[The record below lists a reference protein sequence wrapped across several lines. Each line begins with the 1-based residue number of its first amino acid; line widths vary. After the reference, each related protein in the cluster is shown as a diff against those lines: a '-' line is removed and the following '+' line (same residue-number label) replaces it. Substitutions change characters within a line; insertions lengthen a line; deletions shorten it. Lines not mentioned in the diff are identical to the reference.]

1 MKTNTPTIFNE
12 HEVLHELKHYLPA
25 QAPLKDFIH
34 HNTLHAF
41 QHLKFNKAI
50 YSASAILGYR
60 VSLSL
65 AEYRSMYESGRI
77 TSDIIDRVIA
87 QRNGA
92 DQINEWKNKML
103 TGKYH
108 RPAPRLGTLRSNW
121 KREYQIDLDSLV
133 HPLLFRILCSYLDQ
147 GISMWNFPVLNKGF
161 LASIRDMERVSFSS
175 FFKSKRAKK
184 ILTGGYPQIGPLLK
198 ILVGDESLYKQYLFD
213 QQFSHQGWS
222 GMVSAVEDQPQTLLD
237 HKKISLHDLIVFE
250 LLLEID
256 ALDDHFGENWLPLG
270 ERIKERPTEL
280 FAEVPETELDEITTL
295 WQESF
300 EWSYY
305 DEVLKGIQSV
315 SIGNGKSTTKTF
327 QAMFCIDDRE
337 CSFRRYLEKFDP
349 ACETFGTPG
358 FFGVEFF
365 FQPDHGKFY
374 TKLCPAPVNPKYLI
388 KEIGVRRK
396 HEKEAHFAKNSHSL
410 FRGWLITQTLGFW
423 SAVKLFINIF
433 KPSTSPAMASSFRH
447 MEKTSKLTIEN
458 RSLAKRE
465 NDLQIG
471 FTIEEMAQRVEGL
484 LKSIG
489 LIKNFAPIVY
499 VVGHGSSSVNNPHYA
514 AYDCGACSGRAGSVN
529 SRVVCFMANHPKV
542 REILRGNG
550 IEIPDSTQFVGGLHD
565 TTRDEILFFDED
577 SLSPANRER
586 HITNE
591 IVFSDALDLNSKER
605 SRRFESIDTDLRPD
619 EIHEKIKIRSVSL
632 FEPRPELN
640 HATNSLCIV
649 GRRDLTKHLFLDRR
663 SFLNSFDYRVDPEG
677 KYLLNI
683 LKAAAPV
690 CGGINLEY
698 FFSRVDN
705 QKLGAGSKL
714 PHNVMGLF
722 GVANGIDGDLRPG
735 LPSQMIEVHDPVRLL
750 MVVEHFPEVV
760 LQTIQKSAETYEWF
774 INEWVHLIAVHPV
787 TYEFFHFRNGAFSKY
802 SVLKLQIDTIADNT
816 PLLEMHTENIP
827 VYLLSDSTHE

>member
-1 MKTNTPTIFNE
+1 MKTNSHLLFNE
-12 HEVLHELKHYLPA
+12 QETLHELKHYLPA

-41 QHLKFNKAI
+41 QHLKFDKAI

-65 AEYRSMYESGRI
+65 SEYRSMYASGRI
-77 TSDIIDRVIA
+77 TSAIVERVIA
-87 QRNGA
+87 QRKGE
-92 DQINEWKNKML
+92 DQIDEWKEKML
-103 TGKYH
+103 NGHYQK
-108 RPAPRLGTLRSNW
+108 PSPRIGSLRSNW
-121 KREYQIDLDSLV
+121 KREYHLDLDSLV

-147 GISMWNFPVLNKGF
+147 GISMWNFPVWHKGL
-161 LASIRDMERVSFSS
+161 LASIREMERISYSS
-175 FFKSKRAKK
+175 FFKSKRAKN
-184 ILTGGYPQIGPLLK
+184 ILTGGHPQIQSLLK
-198 ILVGDESLYKQYLFD
+198 IIVGDESLYKQYLFD

-256 ALDDHFGENWLPLG
+256 ALDDHFGEHWLPLG
-270 ERIKERPTEL
+270 ERIKEKPVEL
-280 FAEVPETELDEITTL
+280 FAEVPETELDEVTSL

-305 DEVLKGIQSV
+305 DEVLKGIQTV
-315 SIGNGKSTTKTF
+315 NKTNGTTTSTTF

-337 CSFRRYLEKFDP
+337 CSFRRYLEQFDP

-374 TKLCPAPVNPKYLI
+374 TKLCPAPVTPKYLI

-396 HEKEAHFAKNSHSL
+396 HEKDAHFTKHSHSL

-423 SAVKLFINIF
+423 SAAKLFINIF

-447 MEKTSKLTIEN
+447 MEKSSKLTIEN
-458 RSLAKRE
+458 KNPDKRE

-471 FTIEEMAQRVEGL
+471 FTIEEMATRVEGL

-489 LIKNFAPIVY
+489 LVKNFAPIVY

-529 SRVVCFMANHPKV
+529 SRVVCYMANHPKV
-542 REILRGNG
+542 REMLRANG
-550 IEIPDSTQFVGGLHD
+550 VDIPDTTQFVGGLHD
-565 TTRDEILFFDED
+565 TTRDEVIFFDED
-577 SLSPANRER
+577 ALTPANRER
-586 HITNE
+586 HIANE
-591 IVFSDALDLNSKER
+591 LVFGDALDLNSKER
-605 SRRFESIDTDLRPD
+605 SRRFESISSNLRPE
-619 EIHEKIKIRSVSL
+619 EIHEQIKIRSVSL

-649 GRRDLTKHLFLDRR
+649 GRREITKHLFLDRR
-663 SFLNSFDYRVDPEG
+663 AFLNSFDYRVDPEG
-677 KYLLNI
+677 KYLFNI
-683 LKAAAPV
+683 IKAAAPV
-690 CGGINLEY
+690 SGGINLEY

-705 QKLGAGSKL
+705 QKLGAGTKL

-760 LQTIQKSAETYEWF
+760 LPTIQKSAETYEWF
-774 INEWVHLIAVHPV
+774 INEWVHLVVLHPV
-787 TYEFFHFRNGAFSKY
+787 TYELFQFKEGVFFKY
-802 SVLKLQIDTIADNT
+802 ATLKHHIDSVADIT

-827 VYLLSDSTHE
+827 VHLLS

>member
-1 MKTNTPTIFNE
+1 MKVNETIFNE

-41 QHLKFNKAI
+41 QNLNFNKAI
-50 YSASAILGYR
+50 YSASAIFGYR

-65 AEYRSMYESGRI
+65 AEYRDLFKTGRI
-77 TSDIIDRVIA
+77 SASIVERTIT
-87 QRNGA
+87 QKKGA
-92 DQINEWKNKML
+92 DQLSKWREKML
-103 TGKYH
+103 NGTYH
-108 RPAPRLGTLRSNW
+108 KDTPRIGALRSNW
-121 KREYQIDLDSLV
+121 KREYKIDLDSRV

-147 GISMWNFPVLNKGF
+147 GISMWNFPVWHKGL
-161 LASIRDMERVSFSS
+161 LASVREMERVSYTS
-175 FFKSKRAKK
+175 FFKGKRAKN
-184 ILTGGYPQIGPLLK
+184 LLVDGK
-198 ILVGDESLYKQYLFD
+198 TSIPFLLNILVGEESLYKQYLFD
-213 QQFSHQGWS
+213 QQFSHPGWS
-222 GMVSAVEDQPQTLLD
+222 GMVSTVEDQPQTLLD
-237 HKKISLHDLIVFE
+237 HKKISIHDLIAFE

-256 ALDDHFGENWLPLG
+256 ALDDHFGNAWLPLSKV
-270 ERIKERPTEL
+270 IQSRPHEL
-280 FAEVPETELDEITTL
+280 FALVPETELDEVTTL

-305 DEVLKGIQSV
+305 DEVLKGIQSIKPTDENPPTR
-315 SIGNGKSTTKTF
+315 SF

-374 TKLCPAPVNPKYLI
+374 TKLCPAPVTPKYLI
-388 KEIGVRRK
+388 KEVGVRRK
-396 HEKEAHFAKNSHSL
+396 HEKDAHFAKHSHSL

-423 SAVKLFINIF
+423 SAFKLFLNIF

-447 MEKTSKLTIEN
+447 MEKNSRLTIEN
-458 RSLAKRE
+458 KHPKHHE
-465 NDLQIG
+465 NELQIG
-471 FTIEEMAQRVEGL
+471 FTIEEMALRVEGL

-489 LIKNFAPIVY
+489 LVKNFAPLVY

-529 SRVVCFMANHPKV
+529 SRVICYMANHVRV
-542 REILRGNG
+542 REILSAKGLD
-550 IEIPDSTQFVGGLHD
+550 IPDSTQFVGALHD
-565 TTRDEILFFDED
+565 TTRDEIMFFDED
-577 SLSPANRER
+577 SLSPANRMSHEN
-586 HITNE
+586 NE
-591 IVFSDALDLNSKER
+591 VIFSKSLDLNSKER
-605 SRRFESIDTDLRPD
+605 SRRFESIDTELSPE

-649 GRRDLTKHLFLDRR
+649 GRRKITKHLFLDRR
-663 SFLNSFDYRVDPEG
+663 SFLNSFDYTIDPDG
-677 KYLLNI
+677 TYLFNI

-698 FFSRVDN
+698 YFSRVDN
-705 QKLGAGSKL
+705 QKLGAGTKL

-735 LPSQMIEVHDPVRLL
+735 LPGQMIEVHDPVRLL
-750 MVVEHFPEVV
+750 IVVEHFPEVV
-760 LQTIQKSAETYEWF
+760 LKTIQKSPETYEWF
-774 INEWVHLIAVHPV
+774 INEWVHLV
-787 TYEFFHFRNGAFSKY
+787 TVNPLTNEFFLFKDGAFSKY
-802 SVLKLQIDTIADNT
+802 TTLKAHIDSIPDVTL
-816 PLLEMHTENIP
+816 LLEAHTENIP
-827 VYLLSDSTHE
+827 VYLIS

>member
-1 MKTNTPTIFNE
+1 MQNNSTIFDE
-12 HEVLHELKHYLPA
+12 HEILHELKHYLPA

-41 QHLKFNKAI
+41 QKLKFGKAI
-50 YSASAILGYR
+50 YTASTMLGYR

-65 AEYRSMYESGRI
+65 AEYRSLYESGRI
-77 TSDIIDRVIA
+77 KKSVLERILTQQKGIGQVE
-87 QRNGA
+87 N
-92 DQINEWKNKML
+92 WKHKL
-103 TGKYH
+103 LYESYH
-108 RPAPRLGTLRSNW
+108 KPSPRIGSLRANW

-133 HPLLFRILCSYLDQ
+133 HPLLFRILCSFLDQ
-147 GISMWNFPVLNKGF
+147 GIAMWNFPVWHKGF
-161 LASIRDMERVSFSS
+161 LASVREMERVSFSS
-175 FFKSKRAKK
+175 FFRNRRAKK
-184 ILTGGYPQIGPLLK
+184 LLLGGQTNIHFLLDILI
-198 ILVGDESLYKQYLFD
+198 GDESLYKQYLFD

-237 HKKISLHDLIVFE
+237 TRKISLHDLIVFE

-256 ALDDHFGENWLPLG
+256 ALDDHFGEEWLPLSK
-270 ERIKERPTEL
+270 RIKEKPIDLFTEYK
-280 FAEVPETELDEITTL
+280 ETELDEVTHL
-295 WQESF
+295 WQEAY

-305 DEVLKGIQSV
+305 DEVLKGLQMTTQEEPSTKA
-315 SIGNGKSTTKTF
+315 KSF

-337 CSFRRYLEKFDP
+337 CSLRRYLEKYDP

-358 FFGVEFF
+358 FFSVEFF

-374 TKLCPAPVNPKYLI
+374 TKLCPAPVTPKYLI
-388 KEIGVRRK
+388 KEIGVRRR
-396 HEKEAHFAKNSHSL
+396 HEKEAHFTKHSHSL
-410 FRGWLITQTLGFW
+410 FSGWLITQTLGFW
-423 SAVKLFINIF
+423 AALKLFLTVF
-433 KPSTSPAMASSFRH
+433 RPSSSPAMASSFKH

-458 RSLAKRE
+458 KHLNSRE

-471 FTIEEMAQRVEGL
+471 FTIDEMVVRVESL

-489 LIKNFAPIVY
+489 LVKDFAPIVY
-499 VVGHGSSSVNNPHYA
+499 VIGHGSSSVNNPHYA

-529 SRVVCFMANHPKV
+529 SRVICHMANHKGV
-542 REILRGNG
+542 RELLRAKGLD
-550 IEIPDSTQFVGGLHD
+550 IPDSTQFVGGLHD
-565 TTRDEILFFDED
+565 TTRDEIVFFDEE
-577 SLSPANRER
+577 SLSIGNTER
-586 HITNE
+586 HWANE
-591 IVFSDALDLNSKER
+591 ATFTQALDANAKER
-605 SRRFESIDTDLRPD
+605 SRRFESVNTDLSPQ
-619 EIHEKIKIRSVSL
+619 EIHAKIRTRSVSL

-649 GRRDLTKHLFLDRR
+649 GRRSLTRHLFLDRR

-677 KYLLNI
+677 TYLFNI

-705 QKLGAGSKL
+705 QKLGAGTKL

-722 GVANGIDGDLRPG
+722 AVANGIDGDLRPG

-750 MVVEHFPEVV
+750 IVVEHFPEVV

-774 INEWVHLIAVHPV
+774 INEWVHLVVIHP
-787 TYEFFHFRNGAFSKY
+787 TSRELFHFKEGKFSGYKTLAE
-802 SVLKLQIDTIADNT
+802 SIHRVTDLE
-816 PLLEMHTENIP
+816 PLLEANTENIP
-827 VYLLSDSTHE
+827 VHLIS